1 MQPGVPDC
9 ASLPDMTR
17 LLKLATFMFAAC
29 LLASCASVL
38 GSRQIELPMEKLQA
52 GVDKRFPFRNRVVE
66 LFDIQLS
73 RPQLSL
79 FPSDD
84 RVGISLDASVAPA
97 FMRNP
102 WHGSLALSG
111 RLYVDPR
118 RGAVFINEPRVERF
132 IIDGVD
138 EARQRQLGK
147 IAGLLVDELVRDL
160 PLYTFRPEELR
171 YAGVQ
176 FAPTSIRTTP
186 RGLMVTV
193 EPAK

>member
-1 MQPGVPDC
+1 
-9 ASLPDMTR
+9 MTR
-17 LLKLATFMFAAC
+17 LLNLLAVLFAAC
-29 LLASCASVL
+29 LLASCATVL
-38 GSRQIELPMEKLQA
+38 GSRQVELPLEKLQA
-52 GVDKRFPFRNRVVE
+52 GVDKRFPFNNRVLE
-66 LFDIQLS
+66 LFDMQLA

-79 FPSDD
+79 YPGED
-84 RVGISLDASVAPA
+84 RVGISLDAAVAPA
-97 FMRNP
+97 FMRTP
-102 WHGSLALSG
+102 WRGSLALSG
-111 RLYVDPR
+111 RLYVDPL

-176 FAPTSIRTTP
+176 FAPTRIGTTP
-186 RGLMVTV
+186 RGLTVTF